1 MSNKLYV
8 GNLSY
13 QSDEDSLREL
23 FSQYGTVTSVRIIT
37 DRETR
42 RSKGFAFVEMES
54 PEEAP
59 AVLSA
64 LDGADLDGRQLKVR
78 EAIEKERPSRF

>member
-23 FSQYGTVTSVRIIT
+23 FSQYGTVSSVRIIT
-37 DRETR
+37 DRETH
-42 RSKGFAFVEMES
+42 RSKGFAFVEMGS
-54 PEEAP
+54 PEEAS

-64 LDGADLDGRQLKVR
+64 LDGAELDGRQLKVR
-78 EAIEKERPSRF
+78 EAIEKERPSSF

>member
-8 GNLSY
+8 GNINY
-13 QSDEDSLREL
+13 RTDEDSIREL

-42 RSKGFAFVEMES
+42 RSKGFAFVEMGS
-54 PEEAP
+54 PEEAS
-59 AVLSA
+59 AVLTA
-64 LDGADLDGRQLKVR
+64 LDGADLDDRQLKVR
-78 EAIEKERPSRF
+78 EAVEKERSPRF

>member
-54 PEEAP
+54 PEEAS

-64 LDGADLDGRQLKVR
+64 LDGADLDGRQLK
-78 EAIEKERPSRF
+78 ERPSRF